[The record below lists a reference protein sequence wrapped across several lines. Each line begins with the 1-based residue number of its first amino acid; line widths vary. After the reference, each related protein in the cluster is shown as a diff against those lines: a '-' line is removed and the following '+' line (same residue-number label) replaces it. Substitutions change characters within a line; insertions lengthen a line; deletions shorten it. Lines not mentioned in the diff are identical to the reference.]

1 MQKDTFCNML
11 GIKTLQDCLIIGNKE
26 LKSSQRKPIRKAGS
40 SYIDRNKNTRCT
52 MTSIKLKFRPSTTPG
67 KEGSLIFQL
76 IHGRSVRRITSEYKI
91 FACEWDNDNGR
102 IILPLQSSPRY
113 SRLVSMTT
121 ILQWELGR
129 LERLVH
135 ENETAMG
142 TVNLDEITAAFL
154 SNTDTPDSV
163 FNFIRS
169 QVRHKTLLGKA
180 RSAETYRS
188 TLNSLMHFRRGRDL
202 TFDMVDGELM
212 ELYEAW
218 LLGSG
223 LTRNTTSFYMRILR
237 TNYKLAVEKGL
248 TADRHPFRHVYC
260 GMDKTV
266 KRSVP
271 FEVIRKIKELDLSRK
286 PGLDF
291 ARDMFMFS
299 FCTRGMSFIDMA
311 YLRKTDLNNGNLTYR
326 RKKTGQLLTMEWTRQ
341 MQDIV
346 DKYHQNDTRFLLPI
360 ITREDGSE
368 RRQYQNMMRKI
379 NRHLKDI
386 ARLAGLPVPLSM
398 YYTRHSWATIARG
411 KDVPLAVISEA
422 LGHDSETTTQ
432 IYLDS
437 IKSSEVDKANRMI
450 LEGL

>member
-1 MQKDTFCNML
+1 
-11 GIKTLQDCLIIGNKE
+11 
-26 LKSSQRKPIRKAGS
+26 
-40 SYIDRNKNTRCT
+40 
-52 MTSIKLKFRPSTTPG
+52 MTSIKLKFRPSTALG
-67 KEGSLIFQL
+67 KEGSLVFQL
-76 IHGRSVRRITSEYKI
+76 IQGRSVRRITSEYKI
-91 FACEWDNDNGR
+91 FAWEWDGRAGR
-102 IILPLQSSPRY
+102 ILLPPPSSPRY
-113 SRLVSMTT
+113 AFLVSLKDE
-121 ILQWELGR
+121 LQWELDR
-129 LERLVH
+129 LRRMTKESEKV
-135 ENETAMG
+135 TG
-142 TVNLDEITAAFL
+142 SVNLDEITADF
-154 SNTDTPDSV
+154 SPCTDTPNSV
-163 FNFIRS
+163 FNFIRN
-169 QVRHKTLLGKA
+169 QIRHKRQLGKV

-188 TLNSLMHFRRGRDL
+188 MLNSLMRFRNGRDL
-202 TFDMVDGELM
+202 TFDMIDGGLM

-218 LLGSG
+218 MLQNG

-266 KRSVP
+266 KRSGP
-271 FEVIRKIKELDLSRK
+271 LEVIRKIKELDLSRK

-291 ARDMFMFS
+291 ARDMFVFS

-311 YLRKTDLNNGNLTYR
+311 YLKKTDLGNGCLTYR
-326 RKKTGQLLTMEWTRQ
+326 RKKTGQLLTMEWTKQ
-341 MQDIV
+341 MQEIT
-346 DKYHQNDTRFLLPI
+346 DKYRTNATQYLLPI
-360 ITREDGSE
+360 ITREDGTE

-379 NRHLKDI
+379 NRYLKDV
-386 ARLAGLPVPLSM
+386 ARLAGLPIPLSM